1 MNRLPAIL
9 CCALLIAA
17 SQTVPAR
24 AADAHPAGAPP
35 TVVSAIP
42 QARLLGQA
50 VLRWFGLRI
59 YEARLWAGMTGLD
72 PARYEQAA
80 FALDLLYARALEGA
94 AIAQASHKEIAR
106 MGFGSP
112 DQRAGW
118 LDAMARIFPDV
129 RPGDR
134 ITGVNRPERGVAFF
148 RNDQPI
154 GAIEEPGFARAFFA
168 IWLDHRTQAPEV
180 RAALLGSDAKAS
192 PK

>member
-1 MNRLPAIL
+1 MNRLPAVL
-9 CCALLIAA
+9 CCAVLIAA
-17 SQTVPAR
+17 SPAAPAR
-24 AADAHPAGAPP
+24 AADAQAAGAPP
-35 TVVSAIP
+35 TVTSAIP
-42 QARLLGQA
+42 QARLLGQG

-59 YEARLWAGMTGLD
+59 YEARLWAGVAGLD
-72 PARYEQAA
+72 PARYDQAA

-118 LDAMARIFPDV
+118 LDAMTRIFPDV

-154 GAIEEPGFARAFFA
+154 GAIDEPAFSRAFFA
-168 IWLDHRTQAPEV
+168 IWLDRRTVAPDV
-180 RAALLGSDAKAS
+180 RAALLGSDATAS
-192 PK
+192 LK